1 MLAVIEDK
9 NCQSVLCQFE
19 NKNKLTNNNNEVW
32 IRFAFFRDTGF
43 IQIIIANVYW
53 HTVFVLGVL
62 LNVFHILTHVILHL
76 YHHKFSYMMYL
87 QYYLILSSFLTLF
100 PFPLFYCLINTLS
113 SYLLKLLVF
122 WRFYGWYSGYISKL
136 HSSFF
141 YWNMK
146 MRFPYSSNYFKRL
159 IWGL

>member
-76 YHHKFSYMMYL
+76 YHHKLFLYDLFTILSHSFILSHSISFSFVVL
-87 QYYLILSSFLTLF
+87 FDKHSVFLPFEASSFLKILW
-100 PFPLFYCLINTLS
+100 LI
-113 SYLLKLLVF
+113 
-122 WRFYGWYSGYISKL
+122 
-136 HSSFF
+136 
-141 YWNMK
+141 
-146 MRFPYSSNYFKRL
+146 
-159 IWGL
+159 